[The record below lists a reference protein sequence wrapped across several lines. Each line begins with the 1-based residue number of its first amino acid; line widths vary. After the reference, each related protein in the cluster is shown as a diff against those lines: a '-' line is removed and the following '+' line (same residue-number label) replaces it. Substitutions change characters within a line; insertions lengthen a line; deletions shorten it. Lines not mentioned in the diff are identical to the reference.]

1 VTKTATSQNEP
12 VGTAKRL
19 ARRSLFLLLIAALLL
34 VGLGWPAWAK
44 GLVLGGLASAANLVV
59 MAWLLPRAVGRS
71 RGRAQAASLGS
82 IGLRFGLMGAA
93 LAIALMNPAEI
104 SWIAAAAGLFT
115 VQITIFL
122 DRWRGALRP
131 APPTGSG

>member
-1 VTKTATSQNEP
+1 MTTTATGRTELTA
-12 VGTAKRL
+12 TAKRL

-34 VGLGWPAWAK
+34 VGLGQPAWAK
-44 GLVLGGLASAANLVV
+44 GLVLGGLASAANLAV

-71 RGRAQAASLGS
+71 RGRSQAMSLGS
-82 IGLRFGLMGAA
+82 IGIRFALMGGA
-93 LAIALMNPAEI
+93 LAIALSRPSEI
-104 SWIAAAAGLFT
+104 SWPAAAAGLFA

-122 DRWRGALRP
+122 DRWWGALRP